1 MDINLGKQH
10 IEEIIKLAKELQTP
24 RSKSPPNPFADR
36 LAPLLKNTE
45 SKFFLIRLMDIA
57 FRSSNHDKIS
67 DFVLKIFN
75 STNAH
80 KDLFSNAE
88 TILVR
93 LFCIVGHKLPSVSI
107 PLMLSKI
114 QEITSPVVF
123 FVGDS
128 KYAAHYHKRK
138 KYGVKLNVNLV
149 GEALIG
155 EAEAKKR
162 IQNYKDLLNQEEADY
177 ISIKITTIYSQISS
191 LAHNQVV
198 EALIEKLS
206 VLYQEVLN
214 IQKKTGVVKFV
225 NLDMEEYRDLS
236 ITLQTFTQTLSLK
249 KFKNLRA
256 GIVLQAYLPDAYPEL
271 LKLKK
276 WAIKRVKD
284 GGAPVKVRIVK
295 GANMEMEKTES
306 SMENWPL
313 ATYHTKAETDANFKK
328 LILELMDKES
338 ASALNIGIASH
349 NIFDL
354 AFALYL
360 VKKNQ
365 LEAYCD
371 FEMLEGMAKA
381 TSIEINKKGV
391 NLLLYTPI
399 VKKEN
404 YNNAIAYLVRRLDE
418 GTEDG
423 NFLKEGFNLIIDS
436 KKWKFLENQFTTSLE
451 LIHKINNKPNRTQNR
466 ETQHPSIQSTFK
478 NVPNTDWTLSDNR
491 NWIKGVKELW
501 KKPKLV
507 IGLVI
512 PLSALIKPKER
523 LFVQQKNWQG
533 ILPWNYELAEKE
545 DYQEVIDASSE
556 WYDYSPQKRADI
568 FKEVAIEIEKNR
580 GDLIGI
586 AVTELGKLI
595 QEIDVEISEAIDFA
609 NYYSKSILDLEEE
622 NVNYTSSG
630 INLVLSP
637 WNFPIAIPIGGV
649 LASLAAGKRAILKP
663 SLNAAASAYLI
674 CSCLWRAGVP
684 KSALSFLPANESS
697 LNPYLSEGNVFDA
710 VILTGGTETAKF
722 LLNRNPNLN
731 LYAETGGKNATI
743 VTALADRDQAVKNI
757 VQSAFGNTGQKCS
770 ATSLLILEK
779 EIFNDPHFKALL
791 KDAVKSKIYGSPWE
805 YNTEIGPLSVPIN
818 SKLKFVLKNI
828 KEDYWLVKPSLKGN
842 FFMKPGIIWGVKK
855 TDYSFKNELF
865 GPILSVM
872 CAEDLDDAI
881 NIVNSSM
888 FGLTSGIESLDIDEV
903 NYWKNKIQ
911 AGNLYANRST
921 TGAIVSRQ
929 PFGGHKDS
937 SFGFGMKAGGCNY
950 VRQFLTLQINNSKNL
965 NYAECFDKNFKDEID
980 VSNIRGQHNISR
992 YIKPEIVKILIDQNT
1007 TDKHLN
1013 MVTLACDVI
1022 SVKYELFTTQPTK
1035 LKGAKTINNWN
1046 EVLNDYSFGTKI
1058 RNLTSNISN
1067 EFLKEAHLKN
1077 VHLYDRTP
1085 NPDGKFEFLNYFNEQ
1100 SLSFNYH
1107 RYGNLMGVK
1116 YEEK

>member
-1 MDINLGKQH
+1 MSNKLNQQN
-10 IEEIIKLAKELQTP
+10 IEEIIKLAKEIQNP
-24 RSKSPPNPFADR
+24 RANAPSNPFADR
-36 LAPLLKNTE
+36 LAPLLNNTE
-45 SKFFLIRLMDIA
+45 SKSFLIRLMDIA
-57 FRSSNHDKIS
+57 FRSSDYNKIS

-75 STNAH
+75 STNAY
-80 KDLFSNAE
+80 KELFSNAE

-128 KYAAHYHKRK
+128 QFTAHYYKRK
-138 KYGVKLNVNLV
+138 KYGIQLNVNLV

-155 EAEAKKR
+155 EAEACKR
-162 IQNYKDLLNQEEADY
+162 IQSYKDLLNQEESDY

-191 LAHNQVV
+191 LAHDQVI
-198 EALIEKLS
+198 EILTEKLS
-206 VLYQEVLN
+206 SLYQEVIS
-214 IQKKTGVVKFV
+214 IQAKTGVIKFV

-236 ITLQTFTQTLSLK
+236 ITIETFKRTLSLK
-249 KFKNLRA
+249 KFKKIRA
-256 GIVLQAYLPDAYPEL
+256 GIVLQAYLPDSYKEL
-271 LKLKK
+271 LSLKK
-276 WAIKRVKD
+276 WAIQRVKD
-284 GGAPVKVRIVK
+284 GGAPIKVRIVK

-313 ATYHTKAETDANFKK
+313 ATYHKKAETDANFKK

-354 AFALYL
+354 AFALYF

-381 TSIEINKKGV
+381 TSIEINKRGV

-423 NFLKEGFNLIIDS
+423 NFLKEGFNLIVGS
-436 KKWKFLENQFTTSLE
+436 EKWHFLENQFITSLE
-451 LIHKINNKPNRTQNR
+451 LIPKLSNSPNRTQNR
-466 ETQHPSIQSTFK
+466 KTQIPTKQISFK
-478 NVPNTDWTLSDNR
+478 NVPNTDWTIENNR
-491 NWIKGVKELW
+491 IWINEIRKTW
-501 KKPKLV
+501 SKPKKVLGSIIPV
-507 IGLVI
+507 SGL
-512 PLSALIKPKER
+512 LSIKER
-523 LFVQQKNWQG
+523 TFIKQNNWQG
-533 ILPWNYELAEKE
+533 VLPWNYEIASKE

-556 WYDYSPQKRADI
+556 WYDYSSKRRADI
-568 FKEVAIEIEKNR
+568 FKEAALEIESTR
-580 GDLIGI
+580 GDLIGVSI
-586 AVTELGKLI
+586 TELGKLI
-595 QEIDVEISEAIDFA
+595 QEVDVEISEAIDFA
-609 NYYSKSILDLEEE
+609 NYYGESILDLEKEKIS
-622 NVNYTSSG
+622 YDSSG

-649 LASLAAGKRAILKP
+649 LASLAAGKRVILKP
-663 SLNAAASAYLI
+663 ALNAAASAYLI

-684 KSALSFLPANESS
+684 KSALSFLPTKDSYLDS
-697 LNPYLSEGNVFDA
+697 FLSEGNVFDA

-722 LLNRNPNLN
+722 LLHRNPKLN

-743 VTALADRDQAVKNI
+743 VTALADRDQAIKNI

-779 EIFNDPHFKALL
+779 EIFNDHHFKALL
-791 KDAVKSKIYGSPWE
+791 KDALESKIFGLPWE
-805 YNTEIGPLSVPIN
+805 YDTEIGPLSVPIN
-818 SKLKFVLKNI
+818 RKLKHVLKNT
-828 KEDYWLVKPSLKGN
+828 KEDLWLVKPSIKGN
-842 FFMKPGIIWGVKK
+842 FFMKPGIIWGIKK
-855 TDYSFKNELF
+855 SHYSFKNELF
-865 GPILSVM
+865 GPILSVI

-881 NIVNSSM
+881 NIVNSSK
-888 FGLTSGIESLDIDEV
+888 FGLTSGIESLDKDEV
-903 NYWKNKIQ
+903 NYWKSKIQ

-929 PFGGHKDS
+929 PFGGHKAS
-937 SFGFGMKAGGCNY
+937 SFGFGMKAGGQNY
-950 VRQFLTLQINNSKNL
+950 VKQFLTLQINKNNNL
-965 NYAECFDKNFKDEID
+965 NYAECFNKYFKEEMD
-980 VSNIRGQHNISR
+980 VSNIRGQHNISK
-992 YIKPEIVKILIDQNT
+992 YIKPKIVKILIDENT
-1007 TDKHLN
+1007 TDQHIN

-1022 SVKYELFTTQPTK
+1022 SVKYELYAIKPIK
-1035 LKGAKTINNWN
+1035 LHSVKVISNWN
-1046 EVLNDYSFGTKI
+1046 KVLYDYNFTTKI
-1058 RNLTSNISN
+1058 RNLVSNISTD
-1067 EFLKEAHLKN
+1067 FLKEAHQKN
-1077 VHLYDRTP
+1077 IHLYDRTP
-1085 NPDGKFEFLNYFNEQ
+1085 NPDGKFELLNYLIEQ
-1100 SLSFNYH
+1100 SLSLNYH

-1116 YEEK
+1116 YEEN